1 MFLTVTGKLLVKEI
15 GVELPPGRILGELG
29 FLNPKN
35 QRMQTVEC
43 IEDSDVLTIGY
54 KKLLEL
60 YFQNPQFGYYFLR
73 LTTSRLMQNIT
84 QLEGIIE
91 AHQAGG
97 QGAPDTGTP
106 IAPPRISWHR
116 RAYIGIGRR
125 WRRIAYF
132 SRG

>member
-1 MFLTVTGKLLVKEI
+1 M
-15 GVELPPGRILGELG
+15 PGRILGELG

-73 LTTSRLMQNIT
+73 LTTSRLMQNIA

-91 AHQAGG
+91 ANQTGG
-97 QGAPDTGTP
+97 QAAPTAGTP
-106 IAPPRISWHR
+106 IAPPRSSWRR

-125 WRRIAYF
+125 CRRIAYF